1 MDKKKTRINGWLL
14 AGVLIL
20 IALLLVWL
28 TVADLLGDTDVA
40 AMVSPVVNSI
50 SLPAL

>member
-1 MDKKKTRINGWLL
+1 MSKENKSRVSTWLVI
-14 AGVLIL
+14 GVLIL

-40 AMVSPVVNSI
+40 ALIMPVM
-50 SLPAL
+50 

>member
-1 MDKKKTRINGWLL
+1 MSKEKKSRVSTWLVI
-14 AGVLIL
+14 GVLVL

-40 AMVSPVVNSI
+40 ALIMPI
-50 SLPAL
+50 M